1 MPITSAQSFDPLW
14 FWRAPLSGDV
24 NQRIT
29 VNYAGNTL
37 IEDRVITE
45 VASFGRQ
52 IGWLSEI
59 TVALANNEP
68 PPERALRK
76 LESAMKEIDAIKER
90 VRKSAVEQAN
100 EALDRLKREHRE
112 AYERLLRNRRE
123 EP

>member
-1 MPITSAQSFDPLW
+1 MTTTAAQSFDPLW
-14 FWRAPLSGDV
+14 FWRLPLSGDV

-59 TVALANNEP
+59 AVARTRSMRAARRNSQTTGP
-68 PPERALRK
+68 PIFACFR
-76 LESAMKEIDAIKER
+76 
-90 VRKSAVEQAN
+90 
-100 EALDRLKREHRE
+100 
-112 AYERLLRNRRE
+112 
-123 EP
+123 

>member
-1 MPITSAQSFDPLW
+1 L
-14 FWRAPLSGDV
+14 PLSGDV

-59 TVALANNEP
+59 AVALANNRS
-68 PPERALRK
+68 PPEQALRK
-76 LESAMKEIDAIKER
+76 LEKAMAEIENIKKR
-90 VRKSAVEQAN
+90 VQSSAVEQAN

-112 AYERLLRNRRE
+112 AYDRLLRDRRG